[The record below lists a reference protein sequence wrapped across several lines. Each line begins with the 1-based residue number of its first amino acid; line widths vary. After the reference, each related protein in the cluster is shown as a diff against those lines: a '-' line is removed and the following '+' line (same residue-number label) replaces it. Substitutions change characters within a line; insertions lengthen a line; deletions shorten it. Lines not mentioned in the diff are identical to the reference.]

1 MSQKL
6 KKIMIEKVK
15 TARLDDTVQNIAL
28 LMNRYQIGCVIII
41 DDGYKPVGIITER
54 DIIKRVICKAIHVED
69 AQITD
74 VMSKPLVTSSPDM
87 RAGDAAKIM
96 IEHNIK
102 KMPVVD
108 DGRLVGLVTL
118 TDLVRTEGVVETLNG
133 FVLDGASK
141 RLKRTLEIYF
151 DDGLKQRARRC
162 PLMYKDG
169 TSMGCQFDKCMWW
182 TGEDCAVNKISRN
195 VEFGQA
201 IEETEVTLSTET
213 EQNRD

>member
-1 MSQKL
+1 VTNMSQKL

-28 LMNRYQIGCVIII
+28 LMNRHQIGCVIIV
-41 DDGYKPVGIITER
+41 DDDNHPVGIITER

-74 VMSKPLVTSSPDM
+74 VMSKPLVIASPDM

-102 KMPVVD
+102 KMPVVN
-108 DGRLVGLVTL
+108 DGHLVGLVTL

-133 FVLDGASK
+133 YVLDSASK

-151 DDGLKQRARRC
+151 DDGIRQRARRC

-169 TSMGCQFDKCMWW
+169 ASMGCQFDKCMWW
-182 TGEDCAVNKISRN
+182 TGEDCAVNKMSRHMD
-195 VEFGQA
+195 FGQA
-201 IEETEVTLSTET
+201 NEETEVAISSDTE
-213 EQNRD
+213 

>member
-1 MSQKL
+1 VTNMSQKL

-28 LMNRYQIGCVIII
+28 LMNRHQIGCVIIV
-41 DDGYKPVGIITER
+41 DDDNHPVGIITER

-74 VMSKPLVTSSPDM
+74 VMSKPLVIASPDM

-102 KMPVVD
+102 KMPVVN
-108 DGRLVGLVTL
+108 DGHLVGLVTL

-133 FVLDGASK
+133 YVLDGASK

-151 DDGLKQRARRC
+151 DDGIRQRARRC

-169 TSMGCQFDKCMWW
+169 ASMGCQFDKCMWW
-182 TGEDCAVNKISRN
+182 TGEDCAVNKMSRHMD
-195 VEFGQA
+195 FGQA
-201 IEETEVTLSTET
+201 NEETEVAISSDTE
-213 EQNRD
+213 

>member
-1 MSQKL
+1 
-6 KKIMIEKVK
+6 
-15 TARLDDTVQNIAL
+15 
-28 LMNRYQIGCVIII
+28 
-41 DDGYKPVGIITER
+41 
-54 DIIKRVICKAIHVED
+54 VED
-69 AQITD
+69 AEIAY
-74 VMSKPLVTSSPDM
+74 VMSKPVVTASPDM

-133 FVLDGASK
+133 YVLDGASK

-151 DDGLKQRARRC
+151 DDGIRQRARRC

-169 TSMGCQFDKCMWW
+169 SSMGCQFDKFMWW
-182 TGEDCAVNKISRN
+182 TGEDCAVSKISRN
-195 VEFGQA
+195 MEFGQTSG
-201 IEETEVTLSTET
+201 ETEVAVSSET
-213 EQNRD
+213 E

>member
-28 LMNRYQIGCVIII
+28 LMNRHQIGCVIIV
-41 DDGYKPVGIITER
+41 DDDNHPVGIITER

-69 AQITD
+69 ARITD
-74 VMSKPLVTSSPDM
+74 VMSKPLVIASPDM

-102 KMPVVD
+102 KMPVVN
-108 DGRLVGLVTL
+108 DGHLVGLVTL

-133 FVLDGASK
+133 YVLDGASK

-151 DDGLKQRARRC
+151 DDGIRQRARRC

-169 TSMGCQFDKCMWW
+169 ASMGCQFDKCMWW
-182 TGEDCAVNKISRN
+182 TGEDCAVNKISRHM
-195 VEFGQA
+195 EFGQA
-201 IEETEVTLSTET
+201 SEETQVTILSET
-213 EQNRD
+213 ECHH

>member
-28 LMNRYQIGCVIII
+28 LMNRHQIGCVIIV
-41 DDGYKPVGIITER
+41 DDDNHPVGIITER

-74 VMSKPLVTSSPDM
+74 VMSKPLVIASPDM

-102 KMPVVD
+102 KMPVVN
-108 DGRLVGLVTL
+108 DGHLVGLVTL

-133 FVLDGASK
+133 YVLDGASK

-151 DDGLKQRARRC
+151 DDGIRQRARRC

-169 TSMGCQFDKCMWW
+169 ASMGCQFDKCMWW
-182 TGEDCAVNKISRN
+182 TGEDCAVNKMSRHMD
-195 VEFGQA
+195 FGQA
-201 IEETEVTLSTET
+201 NEETEVAISSDTE
-213 EQNRD
+213 